1 MSSFW
6 NNYRT
11 TYLCL
16 EKYSAIWLP
25 LYLQYQSKEEEE
37 EEEEEEEKK
46 RRERDELGMGQMSL
60 CVF

>member
-1 MSSFW
+1 MGCRAETLAHRGEKENLFFCKLMSSFW

-25 LYLQYQSKEEEE
+25 LYLQYQWKEEEE
-37 EEEEEEEKK
+37 EEEE
-46 RRERDELGMGQMSL
+46 
-60 CVF
+60 